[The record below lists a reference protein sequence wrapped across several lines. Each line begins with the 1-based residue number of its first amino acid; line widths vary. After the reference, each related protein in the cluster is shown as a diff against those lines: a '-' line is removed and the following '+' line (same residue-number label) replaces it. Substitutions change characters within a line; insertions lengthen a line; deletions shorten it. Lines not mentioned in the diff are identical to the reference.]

1 MIGLELFPDFGS
13 GFNSRVSGRVG
24 YSIFGFQL
32 SVSTE
37 IGFRPSVFEFRD
49 RDSAGLG
56 SGLGFRVWGSDFSI
70 VKISWSSRIFGY
82 PIHHYYALAFLQWS
96 IKHHYRLLEDMR
108 AGAGNQTFLS
118 IICSIFRQ
126 TQTE

>member
-1 MIGLELFPDFGS
+1 MTYIYTLFNNIASD
-13 GFNSRVSGRVG
+13 VSGRQKLGLVFEKK
-24 YSIFGFQL
+24 YFLPPKNFNKWNLFGFETSYL
-32 SVSTE
+32 S
-37 IGFRPSVFEFRD
+37 
-49 RDSAGLG
+49 
-56 SGLGFRVWGSDFSI
+56 SGRV
-70 VKISWSSRIFGY
+70 FGY
-82 PIHHYYALAFLQWS
+82 PIHLYYAVAFLQWS